1 MIFEILI
8 VVVLIFANGLFAM
21 SEIAIVSAKPSQL
34 EERARKGHKGA
45 KIALA
50 LADQPTQ
57 FLSTIQVGITLIGI
71 IAGAYGGSTLA
82 AHLVAPLSGIAL
94 IAPYSETIAFVLV
107 VGSITFFS
115 LIIGELVPKRL
126 ALGHAEGIAATTA
139 PFMLLL
145 SRIALPVVKLLTFT
159 SDIALWILRV
169 DPDSKNEVSEEEV
182 NYLVNAGTD
191 SGVFDPV
198 EREMVRRVLHLDTL
212 AVSSVMTP
220 RAEIIWYDVA
230 DSPEA
235 NWKRIADSTHSYFPV
250 SRDSLDE
257 NLGIAN
263 VKDIWFAATQQS
275 SVRVEDHL
283 REPIITTEHI
293 PVLEVLDE
301 FKKTGRSYALVLDE
315 FGVIRGLVTLKDI
328 LEAITG
334 EIPSAEDT
342 DDPASIVE
350 REDGS
355 YIIDATL
362 SMYDF
367 KMHFGLPD
375 DFFGTSENEYASIA
389 GFIIDHYKAIPT
401 AGMHFT
407 VNDWRFE
414 VLDMDGHRVDSV
426 LVTRSKKN
434 EI

>member
-1 MIFEILI
+1 M
-8 VVVLIFANGLFAM
+8 
-21 SEIAIVSAKPSQL
+21 SAKPSQL
-34 EERARKGHKGA
+34 EEKARKGHKGA

-50 LADQPTQ
+50 LADQPNQ

-82 AHLVAPLSGIAL
+82 AHLVAPLSEIAL

-126 ALGHAEGIAATTA
+126 ALSHAEGIAAMTA
-139 PFMLLL
+139 PVMFLL

-169 DPDSKNEVSEEEV
+169 DPDAKNEVSEEEV

-191 SGVFDPV
+191 SGVFEPV

-230 DSPEA
+230 DTPEV
-235 NWKRIADSTHSYFPV
+235 NWKRIAESTHSYFPV

-263 VKDIWFAATQQS
+263 VKDIWFAATHNA

-283 REPIITTEHI
+283 REPIITTEHV

-375 DFFGTSENEYASIA
+375 DFFGTSENEYSSIA

-401 AGMHFT
+401 AGMHFS

-426 LVTRSKKN
+426 LVTRST
-434 EI
+434 